1 MSCLPVCVG
10 VLTHITLC
18 QFEFSKSGRK
28 ITLLLA
34 YIGTSQLSCISYR
47 NTARGGKHIN
57 RELHNIGPVIKCDGG
72 SDMKL
77 LIWAAKTD

>member
-1 MSCLPVCVG
+1 MSCLPVRVG

-34 YIGTSQLSCISYR
+34 YIGTSQFTCISFRNAAKLKIGNYR
-47 NTARGGKHIN
+47 TQVN
-57 RELHNIGPVIKCDGG
+57 LG
-72 SDMKL
+72 SDSWVWL
-77 LIWAAKTD
+77 SVRP